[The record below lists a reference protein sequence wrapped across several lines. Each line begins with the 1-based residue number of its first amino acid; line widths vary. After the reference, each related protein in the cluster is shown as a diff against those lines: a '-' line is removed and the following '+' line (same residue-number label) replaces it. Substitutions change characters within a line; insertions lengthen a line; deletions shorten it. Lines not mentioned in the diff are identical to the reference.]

1 MKSKNLT
8 TLMLSFITLNA
19 HAIRTLDC
27 TPAIDDRLNLEIIFS
42 KNISPEKP
50 FIGFNEFG
58 ATLKLKKLTSNQTYT
73 NSNIRITPEI
83 YTTDINLRGDAAG
96 IYLRLYPQ
104 FDNHNVFTHYTGQ
117 VLINDL
123 DVRAYF
129 NFSNSYGR
137 PGFVCR

>member
-1 MKSKNLT
+1 M
-8 TLMLSFITLNA
+8 TLKAHAVRTLN
-19 HAIRTLDC
+19 C
-27 TPAIDDRLNLEIIFS
+27 TPAINDRLSLEITFS
-42 KNISPEKP
+42 KDINPEKP

-58 ATLKLKKLTSNQTYT
+58 ATLKVKKQNSNQSYT
-73 NSNIRITPEI
+73 NSNVRITPEI
-83 YTTDINLRGDAAG
+83 YTTDLNLRGDAAG

-104 FDNHNVFTHYTGQ
+104 FDGHNAFTHYTGQ

-129 NFSNSYGR
+129 NFSNSYGQ